1 MTDSIHSCGYHCERP
16 NCVKRQRD
24 ELVRKYVVEQEA
36 PELSDD
42 EERKAFEAA
51 YLEHIDPDAVFDR
64 YDFTK
69 KRTDVENEYVAL
81 EIQETWE
88 FARALLSRK
97 QEAKHDAALQELVD
111 IAQEHDMGYGDKK

>member
-69 KRTDVENEYVAL
+69 SQARSQTRCGIARTGRHRSG
-81 EIQETWE
+81 T
-88 FARALLSRK
+88 
-97 QEAKHDAALQELVD
+97 
-111 IAQEHDMGYGDKK
+111 